1 MWCKRVALKMMVL
14 VLVGLVGGC
23 IDDDYDGPDQTGRMF
38 SYSVLTSDSGSGL
51 DLLEE
56 LNSSVLPELEKVGA
70 QEYAI
75 WSRVPELGN
84 DFDEIAENKLVV
96 MLRWRTVLPSRL
108 AEELAAMTS
117 VSNVTTTLW
126 EVSVRAGE
134 GPIET
139 GTGFY
144 IHRFETYLSADVDQV
159 LSLSEQAW
167 ATWEPFW
174 DAKAVGVWRNLDEVD
189 QSNGITQLMRI
200 AWYRDLEHWQETRQF
215 LLDPDSFQVF
225 IERAAL
231 QLDTEGW
238 SANLQPLAYQ
248 L

>member
-1 MWCKRVALKMMVL
+1 MWRQHVGLKMML
-14 VLVGLVGGC
+14 LILVGLVGGC
-23 IDDDYDGPDQTGRMF
+23 TDGDYDGPDQTGSMF
-38 SYSVLTSDSGSGL
+38 SYSVLTSGSGSGL

-56 LNSSVLPELEKVGA
+56 LNNSVLPELEKVGA

-75 WSRVPELGN
+75 WSRVSESGN
-84 DFDEIAENKLVV
+84 DFDEIAEDKLVV
-96 MLRWRTVLPSRL
+96 MLRWRKVLTRRL
-108 AEELAAMTS
+108 AEEFEAMTG
-117 VSNVTTTLW
+117 VSDVTTTLW
-126 EVSVRAGE
+126 EVSLRAEE

-167 ATWEPFW
+167 VTWEPFW

-200 AWYRDLEHWQETRQF
+200 AWYRDMENWQETREF
-215 LLDPDSFQVF
+215 WLEPDSFLIF
-225 IERAAL
+225 IERASL
-231 QLDTEGW
+231 QLDQEGW
-238 SANLQPLAYQ
+238 SANLQP
-248 L
+248 